1 MDIDINIS
9 IDKREY
15 VGFEH
20 RNSNHHFKVHL
31 LFKNSIKILK

>member
-1 MDIDINIS
+1 MDIDRL